1 VLVIQRTSGCLWKV
15 RLGNVSPQTNMG
27 TYGERVNQVTS
38 CQTRFDQNNVCGT
51 GSLCGGISIR
61 CPAPRLYYMA
71 SIRIYNE
78 AEWMA
83 MNGRILYMNGG
94 LDSGSMVR
102 SLVVGLSTTVIGSR
116 SVVSIGLSLADGSS
130 NGSQE

>member
-1 VLVIQRTSGCLWKV
+1 
-15 RLGNVSPQTNMG
+15 
-27 TYGERVNQVTS
+27 
-38 CQTRFDQNNVCGT
+38 
-51 GSLCGGISIR
+51 
-61 CPAPRLYYMA
+61 MA
-71 SIRIYNE
+71 SIRIDNE

>member
-1 VLVIQRTSGCLWKV
+1 
-15 RLGNVSPQTNMG
+15 
-27 TYGERVNQVTS
+27 
-38 CQTRFDQNNVCGT
+38 
-51 GSLCGGISIR
+51 
-61 CPAPRLYYMA
+61 
-71 SIRIYNE
+71 
-78 AEWMA
+78 MA

-116 SVVSIGLSLADGSS
+116 SVVSIGLSLADRSS

>member
-1 VLVIQRTSGCLWKV
+1 
-15 RLGNVSPQTNMG
+15 
-27 TYGERVNQVTS
+27 
-38 CQTRFDQNNVCGT
+38 
-51 GSLCGGISIR
+51 
-61 CPAPRLYYMA
+61 MA
-71 SIRIYNE
+71 FIRIYNE

>member
-1 VLVIQRTSGCLWKV
+1 
-15 RLGNVSPQTNMG
+15 
-27 TYGERVNQVTS
+27 
-38 CQTRFDQNNVCGT
+38 
-51 GSLCGGISIR
+51 
-61 CPAPRLYYMA
+61 MA